1 MILSPAFVSCQHLG
15 LSLQTES
22 SEQAKKKGW
31 WYQKVLESYDHKKVG
46 TLLVR
51 QLSLSTNSY
60 TVLKFFCFPSL
71 LQFTQWVEAVIFVF
85 SLDDELSFSVL
96 SGYYAKMAQYR
107 KYISDVP
114 VVLVALTGKH
124 IWQIHHRL
132 IAAENKPKHF
142 EYWNLEKI
150 IHCKI
155 TAIVYTNTVQKQG
168 SIMCYIYVWI

>member
-60 TVLKFFCFPSL
+60 TVLKFFSFPSL

-124 IWQIHHRL
+124 IWQIYHRL
-132 IAAENKPKHF
+132 IAAENKSKHF
-142 EYWNLEKI
+142 ENWNLEKI
-150 IHCKI
+150 VHCKI

>member
-114 VVLVALTGKH
+114 VVLVALTGK
-124 IWQIHHRL
+124 QIFGNYAIVLLRKT
-132 IAAENKPKHF
+132 NQHF
-142 EYWNLEKI
+142 EHWNLEKI
-150 IHCKI
+150 VHCKI

-168 SIMCYIYVWI
+168 SIMCYIYEWI

>member
-1 MILSPAFVSCQHLG
+1 
-15 LSLQTES
+15 
-22 SEQAKKKGW
+22 
-31 WYQKVLESYDHKKVG
+31 
-46 TLLVR
+46 
-51 QLSLSTNSY
+51 
-60 TVLKFFCFPSL
+60 
-71 LQFTQWVEAVIFVF
+71 
-85 SLDDELSFSVL
+85 
-96 SGYYAKMAQYR
+96 MAQYR

-124 IWQIHHRL
+124 IWQIRHHP

-168 SIMCYIYVWI
+168 SIMCYINVWI

>member
-1 MILSPAFVSCQHLG
+1 
-15 LSLQTES
+15 
-22 SEQAKKKGW
+22 
-31 WYQKVLESYDHKKVG
+31 
-46 TLLVR
+46 
-51 QLSLSTNSY
+51 
-60 TVLKFFCFPSL
+60 
-71 LQFTQWVEAVIFVF
+71 
-85 SLDDELSFSVL
+85 
-96 SGYYAKMAQYR
+96 MAQYR

-168 SIMCYIYVWI
+168 SIMCYIYMYGFKEKSVMFAFN